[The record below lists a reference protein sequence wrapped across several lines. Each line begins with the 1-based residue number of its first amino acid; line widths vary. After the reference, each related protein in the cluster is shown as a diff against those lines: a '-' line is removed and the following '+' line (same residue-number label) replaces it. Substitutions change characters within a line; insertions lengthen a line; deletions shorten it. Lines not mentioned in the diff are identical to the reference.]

1 MALAFGIDQ
10 AVCVGAGIGIAHAAI
25 LVVAVI
31 AHALGVVLLVLV
43 RALQH
48 LGCPSLHLFV

>member
-10 AVCVGAGIGIAHAAI
+10 AVCVGASVGIAHAAI

-31 AHALGVVLLVLV
+31 AHTLGVVLLVLV

>member
-10 AVCVGAGIGIAHAAI
+10 TVCVGAGISIAHAAI

-31 AHALGVVLLVLV
+31 AHALGIVLLVLV